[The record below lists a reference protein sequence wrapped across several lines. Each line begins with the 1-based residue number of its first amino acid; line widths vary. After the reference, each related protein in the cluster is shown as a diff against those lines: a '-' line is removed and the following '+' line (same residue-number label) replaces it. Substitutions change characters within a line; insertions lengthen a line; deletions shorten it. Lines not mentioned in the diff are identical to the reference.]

1 MDRAFDAGHPGRRSP
16 AADRGPALPERGSGG
31 DSDDQLPTALDGNQ
45 GRPDRNPPH
54 EVVRAV
60 NRVDD
65 PARFCSGRLGAE
77 LLAQDPVAREG
88 IGDALTEKRLDA
100 GVRLGDQRPVVLRG
114 DRQLTDEVGERDR
127 IGLVGQAVGE
137 GEEGGGRVARPG
149 SLGHAGSLPR
159 RNGYDCPMPNRD
171 LEQLAADYWDAYLAI
186 NPTQGTALGDHRYGD
201 RLEPITTDEIAAAL
215 TRLRGLQSRV
225 DAIDDHNLGDEE
237 ALTLSALRHVI
248 AEDRVFLEAD
258 PHAYTVDAMNGPQ
271 VAFLNVPSLQPLRD
285 APDGEAMLARWR
297 AMGPWVDAYIARLGG
312 GLVDGLAPVAVG
324 VERVT
329 SELDALLAR
338 PVDDW
343 PLLDPLR
350 ADHASWTDAD
360 WSRFG
365 ADLRAAVDD
374 GLRPAFLRY
383 RAFLADE
390 ALPRARDEAHAGI
403 GNLPGGVERY
413 VRLARAHTT
422 TTLTPEE
429 LHAIGLAEIA
439 RIDAEL
445 DELGGRVLGTKG
457 LEATLAALRA
467 DPALYFSTAD
477 EVQATAE
484 ASLAAANAAI
494 PDWFGRL
501 PVTPCEVVVMLPHE
515 AEHSTIAYYREPA
528 ADGGRPGRYYINT
541 SAPTTRPRYEAQ
553 ALAFHESVPGHHLQ
567 IAIGQELSGLPDFRR
582 HAEVTAFIEGW
593 GLYSERLANEMG
605 LYAGDLDRIGMISY
619 DAWRA
624 SRLVVDTGMHALGWS
639 RSRAIGFMTE
649 HSALALNNITN
660 EVDRY
665 LGWPGQALAYK
676 VGQLEIRRIRAD
688 AEAALRTRFDIRAFH
703 DALLGHGALP
713 LATLHEAVSRDLG
726 LAA

>member
-1 MDRAFDAGHPGRRSP
+1 MA
-16 AADRGPALPERGSGG
+16 
-31 DSDDQLPTALDGNQ
+31 
-45 GRPDRNPPH
+45 
-54 EVVRAV
+54 
-60 NRVDD
+60 
-65 PARFCSGRLGAE
+65 
-77 LLAQDPVAREG
+77 
-88 IGDALTEKRLDA
+88 
-100 GVRLGDQRPVVLRG
+100 
-114 DRQLTDEVGERDR
+114 
-127 IGLVGQAVGE
+127 
-137 GEEGGGRVARPG
+137 
-149 SLGHAGSLPR
+149 
-159 RNGYDCPMPNRD
+159 NRD
-171 LEQLAADYWDAYLAI
+171 LEQLAADYWDAFLAI
-186 NPTQGTALGDHRYGD
+186 NPTQGTAIGDHRYGD
-201 RLEPITTDEIAAAL
+201 RLEPITTEEIAAARA
-215 TRLRGLQSRV
+215 RLRGLQARV
-225 DAIDDHNLGDEE
+225 EAIDDPSFGDEE
-237 ALTLSALRHVI
+237 KLTVSALRHVV
-248 AEDRVFLEAD
+248 AQGRVFLEAD

-271 VAFLNVPSLQPLRD
+271 VAFLNLPSLQPLRD
-285 APDGEAMLARWR
+285 PADGNAMLARWWS
-297 AMGPWVDAYIARLGG
+297 MGPWVDAYIARLRG
-312 GLVDGLAPVAVG
+312 GLADGLAPVAVG
-324 VERVT
+324 VERVI

-338 PVDDW
+338 PIDDW

-350 ADHASWTDAD
+350 ADHASWAEAD

-365 ADLRAAVDD
+365 GNLRAAVYD
-374 GLRPAFLRY
+374 GLSPAFMRY

-390 ALPRARDEAHAGI
+390 ALPRARDDAHAGI

-422 TTLTPEE
+422 TDLSPEE
-429 LHAIGLAEIA
+429 LHAVGLAEIA

-445 DELGGRVLGTKG
+445 EELGGRVLGTRG
-457 LEATLAALRA
+457 LEATLAALRSA
-467 DPALYFSTAD
+467 SALYFATGE
-477 EVQATAE
+477 EVRATAE
-484 ASLAAANAAI
+484 ASLVAANAAI

-553 ALAFHESVPGHHLQ
+553 ALAFHEAVPGHHLQ
-567 IAIGQELSGLPDFRR
+567 IAIGQELSGLPAFRR

-605 LYAGDLDRIGMISY
+605 LYAGDVDRIGMISY

-639 RSRAIGFMTE
+639 RSRAIGFMTG
-649 HSALALNNITN
+649 HSALAVNNITN

-688 AEAALRTRFDIRAFH
+688 AEAALGSRFEIRAFH

-713 LATLHEAVSRDLG
+713 LATLREAVTRDLG
-726 LAA
+726 LPRQH